1 MKCFTIFFSGLV
13 WMAACSCKK
22 VISINLNSA
31 SPQIVIVGEVTNA
44 AGPYQ
49 VQISKTVNFSDPNT
63 FPAVSGAL
71 VTIADNQGL
80 LDTLMENAPG
90 NYVSHNFWQGTPLHS
105 YTLSVLAEGIIYTGI
120 STMPPAVPLDSVGFY
135 FDHSRGSQTIIEA
148 IPYFQDPPGMA
159 NYYQFIENVNGR
171 PLTEIFIF
179 SDQFSDGKYISQ
191 PLFDDSTYSRLL
203 PGDDLVLSM
212 YSIDQSTYGYLN
224 TLQQIS
230 ATNPIQSVTPA
241 NPNTNLSGGAL
252 GYFSAHTTESKEVT
266 VP

>member
-1 MKCFTIFFSGLV
+1 MKSLLLFLAGFIC
-13 WMAACSCKK
+13 MAAESCKK
-22 VISINLNSA
+22 VINIDLNSA
-31 SPQIVIVGEVTNA
+31 NPQIVIVGEVTNA

-49 VQISKTVNFSDPNT
+49 IQISKTVNFSDPNT

-80 LDTLMENAPG
+80 LDTLLENAPG
-90 NYVSHNFWQGTPLHS
+90 VYLSHNSWQGVPTHS
-105 YTLSVLAEGIIYTGI
+105 YTLSVLAEGKVYTGA
-120 STMPPAVPLDSVGFY
+120 STMPEPVPLDSVGFY

-148 IPYFQDPPGMA
+148 IPYFQDPPGVA
-159 NYYQFIENVNGR
+159 NYYQFVENINGQ

-179 SDQFSDGKYISQ
+179 SDQLSDGKYISQ
-191 PLFDDSTYSRLL
+191 PLFDDSTYSHLL
-203 PGDDLVLSM
+203 PGNNLQLSM
-212 YSIDQSTYGYLN
+212 YSIDQATYGYFN

-230 ATNPIQSVTPA
+230 STTPVQSVTPA

-252 GYFSAHTTESKEVT
+252 GYFSAHTTESKDVT